1 MQKYILPIVIIAL
14 VIFGIILGY
23 LISQQPSAED
33 LGENEENLVSSSDEG
48 NVFKFPGPSATRE
61 QQRAHFDLARSLAT
75 RTDVLDI
82 SMCDVTA
89 PTPIVFKLVEGETF
103 TVRNNDD
110 VEHTMVVNED
120 HAYVVSAKGTLEVLV
135 DFGNGS
141 GLYGYACDKESIV
154 AGLLFIEAR
163 ENAQPQS

>member
-1 MQKYILPIVIIAL
+1 MQKYILPSVIIVL

-23 LISQQPSAED
+23 FIFQQPSAED
-33 LGENEENLVSSSDEG
+33 LGENEDNLVFSSDEG
-48 NVFKFPGPSATRE
+48 NVFKFPGPSATKE

-82 SMCDVTA
+82 SMCDVT
-89 PTPIVFKLVEGETF
+89 TPNPVVFKLVEGETF

-110 VEHTMVVNED
+110 VEHTMAINED
-120 HAYVVSAKGTLEVLV
+120 HAYVVSAKGTLDVLA

-141 GLYGYACDKESIV
+141 GLYGYACDRESVV
-154 AGLLFIEAR
+154 AGLLFIEAK
-163 ENAQPQS
+163 ESAQP